1 MRRTATAA
9 AAVLPRE
16 LILQIQ
22 EHMPEGGKLSIPQ
35 RGCSQRFLLNEAD
48 KLAQDLEITLKSLR
62 MTPTR
67 QLAQEYEVSLTGVRK
82 IVKRTL
88 AALNDKVELPPG
100 PFEQNK

>member
-35 RGCSQRFLLNEAD
+35 KGCSQRFLLSETE
-48 KLAQDLEITLKSLR
+48 KLAQDLEITMKSLR

-67 QLAQEYEVSLTGVRK
+67 ELAKEYEVSLTGVRK

-88 AALNDKVELPPG
+88 AALNDKVPTPPA
-100 PFEQNK
+100 FEIKNK